1 MQDITRQLERRRQV
15 QERLPPLE
23 TIVRGSMFTRHL
35 RCGKPTCRCARGRG
49 ARHRATYLS
58 VSFGGGRTVQITLA
72 PAFAGAAA
80 LPHDPRRCARPQA
93 VGMDLAAALLEVG
106 TGRAEA
112 SWTLFAQ
119 TL

>member
-23 TIVRGSMFTRHL
+23 TIVRGSVFTRHL

-58 VSFGGGRTVQITLA
+58 VSFGGGRTFQITLSPAVATTA
-72 PAFAGAAA
+72 PRWVANY
-80 LPHDPRRCARPQA
+80 QA
-93 VGMDLAAALLEVG
+93 CSPAIA
-106 TGRAEA
+106 TA
-112 SWTLFAQ
+112 SATNHPL
-119 TL
+119 